1 MALPAHKL
9 LSYRDYLDLE
19 ASTGVRHE
27 YLNGVAVA
35 MSGGSLRHSRLKTE
49 FAYRVRASL
58 PDNGPCRPYD
68 SDGKVRAVELDYAT
82 YPDLSIVCGPVI
94 PHPDDRHALTNPSLL
109 AEVLSPSTEGYDR
122 GDKFAYFRS
131 ISTLDHYVL
140 VSTSVVRI
148 DHFSRQADGSWTL
161 RAFGPGET
169 LVIEDLGV
177 RVALDDIYR
186 DLPEDDQVTRLPA
199 SETEVEN
206 S

>member
-9 LSYRDYLDLE
+9 LSYQDYLDLE

-27 YLNGVAVA
+27 YLDGVAVA
-35 MSGGSLRHSRLKTE
+35 MSGGSIRHAMLKTE
-49 FAYRVRASL
+49 LAFRVRLSL
-58 PDNGPCRPYD
+58 GENGPCRPID
-68 SDGKVRAVELDYAT
+68 SDGKVRSLELDYAT

-94 PHPDDRHALTNPSLL
+94 PHPEDRHAISNPRLL

-131 ISTLDHYVL
+131 ISTLEHYVL

-148 DHFSRQADGSWTL
+148 DHFARQADGTWTL

-169 LVIEDLGV
+169 LVIEDMGV

-186 DLPEDDQVTRLPA
+186 DLPDDDQVAGTLNSRPGA
-199 SETEVEN
+199 SI